1 MQHVSI
7 QAEKSQTRGDKET
20 FRPNKRLTF
29 TNHKC
34 ISQKQETMMMCLVIV
49 TLSFIHNKNHIFLI
63 SIFLDSRSSIPSET
77 SQPPNKQCFKKPEPN
92 KHRI

>member
-49 TLSFIHNKNHIFLI
+49 TMSFTHTVHCK
-63 SIFLDSRSSIPSET
+63 SIVSFN
-77 SQPPNKQCFKKPEPN
+77 QAKK
-92 KHRI
+92 RACLLL